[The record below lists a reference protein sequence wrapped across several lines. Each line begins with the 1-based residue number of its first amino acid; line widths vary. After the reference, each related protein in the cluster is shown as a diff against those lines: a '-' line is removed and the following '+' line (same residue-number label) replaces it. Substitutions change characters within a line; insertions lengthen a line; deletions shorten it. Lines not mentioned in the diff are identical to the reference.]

1 MRRGARRPAIV
12 PACRHGRW
20 GWTCARPVG
29 GAARRHL
36 VGFGGSLGVYD
47 DEEVVDEYRLG
58 YSATTAAEPAF
69 CFVGLRVAAAFG
81 GAVRVR
87 WRRRVPHWRHGW
99 GGGGECHACKWRST
113 AAPWRQ
119 PLCRPVACDRLLGAR
134 RGGWGAPAAVPERGR
149 HGDIVL
155 SALSRWHAPAPS
167 RLRVFGGW
175 PAGEAVVGAAAAG
188 STAASGPSLSGVPS
202 TRRWWRTSFPA
213 AVVRGV
219 AHVRLCLRRG
229 GAVLHCRCRTTLT
242 GKVVDARPASVG
254 GVGAGRGAAALH
266 SDKRQADAVS
276 RQRRRGGRDGR
287 RAGCRASGAVAV
299 RAAGVPAS
307 SGIHPLKRR
316 RVGRRPRRRG
326 RRGEDSE
333 ALLQ

>member
-1 MRRGARRPAIV
+1 MRA
-12 PACRHGRW
+12 ACRW
-20 GWTCARPVG
+20 CSSSPPG
-29 GAARRHL
+29 GIC
-36 VGFGGSLGVYD
+36 GSLGVYD

-81 GAVRVR
+81 GAARVR

-99 GGGGECHACKWRST
+99 GGGGECHACKWRNT

-119 PLCRPVACDRLLGAR
+119 PLCRPAPCDRLLGAR
-134 RGGWGAPAAVPERGR
+134 RGG
-149 HGDIVL
+149 
-155 SALSRWHAPAPS
+155 
-167 RLRVFGGW
+167 
-175 PAGEAVVGAAAAG
+175 
-188 STAASGPSLSGVPS
+188 
-202 TRRWWRTSFPA
+202 
-213 AVVRGV
+213 
-219 AHVRLCLRRG
+219 HVRLCLRRG
-229 GAVLHCRCRTTLT
+229 GAVLHCRCRTTLA

-266 SDKRQADAVS
+266 SDKRQADAVP
-276 RQRRRGGRDGR
+276 RQRRRGGRVGR

-307 SGIHPLKRR
+307 SGIHTLKRR

-333 ALLQ
+333 ALLQEE